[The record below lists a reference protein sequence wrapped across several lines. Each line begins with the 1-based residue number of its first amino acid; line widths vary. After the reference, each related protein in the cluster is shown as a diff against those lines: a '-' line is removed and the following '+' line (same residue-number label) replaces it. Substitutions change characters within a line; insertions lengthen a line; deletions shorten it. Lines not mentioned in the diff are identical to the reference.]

1 MRIVGG
7 RHRGRRVE
15 APPGLDV
22 RPTTDRTRE
31 ALFNVLSHSRWA
43 VAEGDPVA
51 GAAVLDAF
59 CGSGALGLEAL
70 SRGAAS
76 VVFVDSAPG
85 SLSAVRRNIAAL
97 GEGDR
102 ATVVRSDARRPPRP
116 RHGPATLAGLDPPYG
131 TGLAGPALAA
141 LAEQGWMADGCLC
154 AIEMSTRD
162 RFELPAGFTLIE
174 QRDYGGTRLVFGR
187 AP

>member
-7 RHRGRRVE
+7 RHKGRRVE

-31 ALFNVLSHSRWA
+31 ALFNVLSHGKWA
-43 VAEGDPVA
+43 VADGDPVA
-51 GAAVLDAF
+51 GATVLDAF

-76 VVFVDSAPG
+76 AVFVDSASG
-85 SLSAVRRNIAAL
+85 SLGAVRRNIAAL

-116 RHGPATLAGLDPPYG
+116 RQAPATLAFLDPPYG

-141 LAEQGWMADGCLC
+141 LADRGWLAAGCLC
-154 AIEMSTRD
+154 AIEVSTRD
-162 RFELPAGFTLIE
+162 RLELPADFTLIE
-174 QRDYGGTRLVFGR
+174 QRDYGGTRLVFAR